1 MLLKPITVSNPAT
14 NKMHPLS
21 TAIVIDILTKLWG
34 TNSPKWYLNFLEPH
48 VPNTSNIQSPC
59 DMIVKFRVLKLW
71 NAALNEQL
79 TFHSRNEFTPGIRS
93 HLLCDQSGSFAIL
106 L

>member
-1 MLLKPITVSNPAT
+1 MQIAPG
-14 NKMHPLS
+14 
-21 TAIVIDILTKLWG
+21 DIQI
-34 TNSPKWYLNFLEPH
+34 SLEPH
-48 VPNTSNIQSPC
+48 VPNTSNIQSSS

-71 NAALNEQL
+71 NATLKEQL

-93 HLLCDQSGSFAIL
+93 HLLCHQSGSFAIL